1 MHVVWMVLLD
11 GRSIVAGCA
20 AETRE
25 GLKRALADP
34 DGLLALTSD
43 DRVDVVPTSAVR
55 DFVFCDVRSGIPA
68 AATIYRSFTV
78 EH

>member
-25 GLKRALADP
+25 GLERALSDP
-34 DGLLALTSD
+34 EGLLALTSD

-55 DFVFCDVRSGIPA
+55 AFEFCDARSGIPA
-68 AATIYRSFTV
+68 ATTIYRSFTF